1 MIIDLSELEIE
12 LIKTGLSDHISD
24 YCITDAEE
32 KPYIDL
38 LDKLEK
44 VKGENS

>member
-1 MIIDLSELEIE
+1 MIVDLTELEID
-12 LIKTGLSDHISD
+12 LIERGLSDHISD

-38 LDKLEK
+38 LDKLKK
-44 VKGENS
+44 VKEDS